1 MGPDDVAPPPSRAEG
16 AIDPQPWIAPE
27 LRTLSASGAELG
39 GGGLPDIDGSS

>member
-1 MGPDDVAPPPSRAEG
+1 MGPDDVAPTPSPAEG
-16 AIDPQPWIAPE
+16 ATDPQPWITPE